1 MAQVR
6 VTLHRKGKEPLSV
19 QVWLDP
25 ETVPAELADTQVSLS
40 VGDSTA
46 SSAVTVPVDILSMLM
61 AKVMAKAASQ
71 SGIVVPGPRV
81 IIPN

>member
-6 VTLHRKGKEPLSV
+6 VTLHRKGN
-19 QVWLDP
+19 
-25 ETVPAELADTQVSLS
+25 
-40 VGDSTA
+40 
-46 SSAVTVPVDILSMLM
+46 SAVTVPVDILSMLM